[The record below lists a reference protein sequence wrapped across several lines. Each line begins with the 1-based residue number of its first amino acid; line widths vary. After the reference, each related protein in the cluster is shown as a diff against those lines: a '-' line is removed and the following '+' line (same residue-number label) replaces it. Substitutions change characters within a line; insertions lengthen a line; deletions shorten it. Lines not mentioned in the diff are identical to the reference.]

1 MGIKNYGD
9 IIEIAFTKNLMET
22 VHFIDFYFKDN
33 TDAWLDL
40 KGDALKHLKER
51 GGAFNAIMKII
62 DYEKKCI
69 NKI

>member
-1 MGIKNYGD
+1 
-9 IIEIAFTKNLMET
+9 MET